1 MVGLGK
7 SGGMIAD
14 AMKFFGAEVGY
25 FARSQKPAAEAKGY
39 RFMPLDELVGWSDVI
54 FCCLNRNTVL
64 LHEKQF
70 ELMGDHKILFNT
82 GLSPAWDEPA
92 FEKWLDRDNICFCD
106 TTGAAG
112 NERMQSH
119 RHMHCMGVSSGLTKQ
134 SYERL
139 SQKVLANIENYLKD

>member
-1 MVGLGK
+1 
-7 SGGMIAD
+7 
-14 AMKFFGAEVGY
+14 
-25 FARSQKPAAEAKGY
+25 
-39 RFMPLDELVGWSDVI
+39 MPLDELIGWSDVI

-112 NERMQSH
+112 SERMQSH